1 MSVNKPIDEFKNE
14 IEQAD
19 WAALKDHQKR
29 GALFI
34 IDKNLKLEEV
44 ANAFARDFSSI
55 VKIWLDSKEI
65 QIVDEKMADDF
76 AENEFEE
83 LARFLIVQPYVLM
96 QLI

>member
-1 MSVNKPIDEFKNE
+1 M
-14 IEQAD
+14 
-19 WAALKDHQKR
+19 
-29 GALFI
+29 
-34 IDKNLKLEEV
+34 